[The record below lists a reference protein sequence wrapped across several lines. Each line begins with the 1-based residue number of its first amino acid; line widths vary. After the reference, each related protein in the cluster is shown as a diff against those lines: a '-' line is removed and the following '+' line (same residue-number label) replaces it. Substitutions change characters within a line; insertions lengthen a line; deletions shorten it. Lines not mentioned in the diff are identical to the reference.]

1 MRLGAHISTA
11 GGAYKAFGR
20 ARDETCDSF
29 LIFTKSNR
37 QWAAKPFTDDDITF
51 YKNAVAEYADL
62 KPVSV
67 HAAYQ
72 INVASPDPEL
82 WEKSYQALKD
92 EVERAGALGADFI
105 TFHPGSYMASSEQEG
120 LDAIVRAMRR
130 LLAETETTAPDTV
143 ICLETM
149 AGQGTNLGGKFEH
162 LAYILENAGPSDR
175 LGVCFDTCHVF
186 AAGYDIRTPEA
197 YEATMAEFDRVIGLH
212 KIRCFHFND
221 SIHELGTGKDR
232 HAHIGRGQIGL
243 DGFANFINDPRWA
256 DHCAHLETEPT
267 MDGEDGL
274 PVNMNHANLA
284 ALRALIKAVEEE
296 G

>member
-11 GGAYKAFGR
+11 GGAYKAFER
-20 ARDETCDSF
+20 AREETCDSF

-37 QWAAKPFTDDDITF
+37 QWAAKPLTGEDIAL
-51 YKNAVAEYADL
+51 YKAAAAEYPDL

-67 HAAYQ
+67 HAAYL
-72 INVASPDPEL
+72 INIASPDPAL

-92 EVERAGALGADFI
+92 EVERAGALGTDFI
-105 TFHPGSYMASSEQEG
+105 TFHPGSYMTSSEREG
-120 LDAIVRAMRR
+120 LDAIVRAVRR
-130 LLAETETTAPDTV
+130 LLAETAGSAPDTV

-149 AGQGTNLGGKFEH
+149 AGQGTNLGGRFEH

-197 YEATMAEFDRVIGLH
+197 YVATMAEFDRVIGLD

-221 SIHELGTGKDR
+221 SVHELGTGKDR

-243 DGFANFINDPRWA
+243 DGFANFVNDPRWA
-256 DHCAHLETEPT
+256 GYGAHLETEPT
-267 MDGEDGL
+267 MDGEDGS
-274 PVNMNHANLA
+274 PVNMNHVNLA
-284 ALRALIKAVEEE
+284 ALRALVV